1 MWQSLVPL
9 IPIMCFNLFSD
20 IVIIPNKSNLWQNV
34 WHCICKKSL
43 RFKLVEH
50 WALRA
55 IVFSR
60 IHRGLNSDH
69 VWNPLQARLSQC
81 NWLECQSS
89 AQGAPWCNWCKHEL
103 HLWVHTEIKL
113 CPHWTLVLFDNC
125 LFACQS
131 LLWPRED
138 ISICDNIKDS
148 FTHQH
153 WHQGCIFRLMCSY
166 PELTEDHVLPS
177 A

>member
-1 MWQSLVPL
+1 MAPPL
-9 IPIMCFNLFSD
+9 IVSGEVNM
-20 IVIIPNKSNLWQNV
+20 IPTLIWFRGASLKTFFGRSPV
-34 WHCICKKSL
+34 KKN
-43 RFKLVEH
+43 H
-50 WALRA
+50 P
-55 IVFSR
+55 VFSR
-60 IHRGLNSDH
+60 IRRVLNSDH

-89 AQGAPWCNWCKHEL
+89 AQGAPWCNWCNWCKHEL
-103 HLWVHTEIKL
+103 HLWVHTGIKL

-125 LFACQS
+125 LFACRS

-153 WHQGCIFRLMCSY
+153 WHQGCIFRLMCSH
-166 PELTEDHVLPS
+166 PELTEDHVLTSAYVKILEPS
-177 A
+177 REMP